1 MDNDWTRVLGFPGY
15 RVYKQEIDE
24 ERKHLKL
31 WIRRKRGN
39 RRMTCAGCGRRVH
52 KIHEV
57 CEREIRDLPCF
68 EFQTT
73 VVVELYRVDLRHSRE
88 ITLLCSP
95 KVTHHHDQLGGVLPP
110 GKSAVLP
117 PGKSVVLPRGNCSV
131 RACPCPPPQSNR
143 LRRRTV
149 SPATSARYAPL
160 ARMM

>member
-1 MDNDWTRVLGFPGY
+1 VEKTFAQSELEAIAAALADTSEGLTGT
-15 RVYKQEIDE
+15 EIGHILASLKMADPAPTMTKWRRLHNAFV
-24 ERKHLKL
+24 ERQNYSQ
-31 WIRRKRGN
+31 N
-39 RRMTCAGCGRRVH
+39 RRA
-52 KIHEV
+52 ILQFI
-57 CEREIRDLPCF
+57 RE
-68 EFQTT
+68 
-73 VVVELYRVDLRHSRE
+73 LRHSRE